1 MSAKKR
7 RPRKTSPLS
16 RYVVHHPGNV
26 SRIKSYVTNSNTRLF
41 HVHDD
46 VTRSNQTRR
55 RSASSPTNISK
66 SESIAMPQNQKREA
80 FSAPP
85 GYDELFGLDL
95 SHLNPEERAA
105 ILQVAA
111 RAKQIEQLETRKVKN
126 IKNQVDAFVQ
136 SEQTTKPEKPLT
148 TKPTASTNV
157 KKEERSKQ
165 NRPVPVERKR
175 VAPIVKVNTDGNNN
189 VCLSRIGYVPAQWQS
204 VKLMYITYTDKTTPT
219 TVKVVVP
226 TSHEDVSLEK
236 CCELCLVSDRSK
248 KQKSNTNCTSCDRK
262 ICNKCHVSSSIL
274 AKKGEI
280 LCKFC
285 DKQRELAARSNVWM
299 KNHPAR
305 KNINRSVSVDIP
317 IQRSK
322 DSSTSIDKQK
332 KNSSWRR
339 RSFSEI
345 SSLLRNGSF
354 ELPTKP
360 EQRSR
365 TPDPPLHKARISE
378 ISISEMLVRR
388 LSTDKLVQDELRKKM
403 EEEDN
408 EKSARIKLKQQKVM
422 SFPQCNKQRLNNEQH
437 DSKKQQ
443 SYKTSKIKSTTALQS
458 ARSQPITELKSI
470 DVKSQPITAPD
481 PTNSRNQPITSLQSS
496 IARSEPITSPRSTN
510 VKSQPIRA
518 PQTNAKKQPMTGLQH
533 CMNQQN
539 TSNLSLT
546 SNVQPITSQPAPRSE
561 NQPITNNLSSVTVN
575 NEVVNQ
581 STSQLLETSGKT
593 SKTSNSLNMNT
604 DHKNKVNRVH
614 KDLRSEP
621 NMLKE
626 KAEPSVLNNHVNG
639 GPYKIT
645 SGKNNMQYIEECSK
659 PTSNDTTNVP
669 TVLSTKQSTKMKL
682 QTPDE
687 VTKLSEQAC
696 GNNESLLYNNGKT
709 LEKYASYNDQTK
721 EDTEVTEGLPNKQ
734 SNATKC
740 ILPIYAE
747 GWIGNSYSKQDEES
761 VMHHGTSSVGSS
773 IADSDGPAEWSVDEL
788 DDNDTLFL
796 VTSSNNGFR
805 SGISSPYILR
815 PEAQTSF
822 SNQFY
827 NKCDYDMME
836 NDTEGDFDHLLQ
848 EMEERDAFTSGGLK
862 RVAPFSD
869 LSSVARPSS
878 LSSSEYEDNQASTTN
893 NQGLSNSNLCKNNS
907 NQGEADSNSST
918 NPTTVCSKDTPN
930 METTEN
936 VYKEDWEN
944 KDLNGENKSS
954 SSTTKFKT
962 SSQKLD
968 NVSSVINTM
977 SEQSHLFVNMKPSL
991 TRSLSD
997 NQSNKSTS
1005 SIPKITI
1012 SNSNETKEESEK
1024 PLKFSEDISSEFK
1037 VSTQKNDPPSNS
1049 VKHISMQ
1056 IEQNLQK
1063 SKGTYH
1069 NKFTSKNLNTSSRL
1083 PVSPLVT
1090 SENNFGSSNKLL
1102 NENDESKMSVPNS
1115 NKVYAVH
1122 GKKYFDSDS
1131 EDSGSDMEDEML
1143 ESATSSVPIYPE
1155 EMEEPGSSNSPPGSG
1170 SSIKKSIFFRR
1181 TTSTDNFEELLMK
1194 TTETP
1199 RPRRNKPGN
1208 STKTK
1213 SASSLLSTPDTI
1225 YKSSTW
1231 VRSVSLSPPSQH
1243 EDGDNDGKLN
1253 NIRRNSE
1260 PSFTS
1265 TVNNDVATNI
1275 VSNDL
1280 KISKA
1285 NCPLQEKQTVVSL
1298 PPHVSSSANSFCGL
1312 SINNAYSPLPRC
1324 VSCGTVS
1331 TLGRNDD
1338 THVTKI
1344 VPQNELNVP
1353 TERSTVKK
1361 VHSVSSSTQV
1371 SPDREVASI
1380 FPSIDLCQLTA
1391 LIEALKG
1398 ARDLVNPQEPVT
1410 DIKSFPS
1417 SNYSAPVSKQNHQ
1430 SQFLKGHPV
1439 TKEPRS
1445 SSVIPLLVHKDK
1457 STSTNI
1463 SGQPQIHP
1471 EDTILFPRVYS
1482 SHITDPYT
1490 THTMP
1495 GKVDAS
1501 VGTDS
1506 SIHHEKRY
1514 TNVYNDPQP
1523 PMERYQPQRCAHHS
1537 NYSQE
1542 SRDFIPRPMYM
1553 RREYNYEQ
1561 DYYCPDNN
1569 PRRRCYE
1576 YGRSQSE
1583 NNYNTMYTESGLNQW
1598 PRNYSYDHPT
1608 KYNEYIHDDFDDS
1621 IIYEEGPGDFQLS
1634 SNRYGHVRNRDQF
1647 IMKHRPIIRGVNR
1660 YTNRTEEN
1668 RYKTDGN
1675 SFEEQINDSNPL
1687 RRSSSVPTVTKPNIP
1702 PCYNAGSRRDMQME
1716 PNYGESNIVG
1726 VYENTR
1732 HNVSEQSFQR
1742 GHHHVDMM
1750 RNNPHLPSD
1759 SRHMIQAT
1767 SSAKSFPSPSQ
1778 TSPLRSMPHTHIVG
1792 SGKPHNDV
1800 KDDQKFSF
1808 SRSVS
1813 TSSRMSEELS
1823 GFDHDISQSRRH
1835 LPDPPDEDEYRWRY
1849 NSVKRHNI
1857 LTSNRTR
1864 SVGKDRTEEGPVRGT
1879 HRLKQT
1885 IEDLDQQEKELDMK
1899 LRYLELGRQSKSNS
1913 SLVNASVHGTDRQ
1926 HSRHVPMVENRN
1938 NDSTPVDDI
1947 RDNSTAVMGSTSTD
1961 NSRNYVIVD
1970 DIMQII
1976 PQDGGSTKQ
1985 TKSSHQ
1991 NNLQQHHVTARDQ
2004 SNEKVKRNYS
2014 QHEVGYAT
2022 RGRHV
2027 ENGFDDFFAFQS
2039 PVIHQQSGHYTHD
2052 RNQVGT
2058 KRVSERNYS
2067 DYESKT
2073 SERQRMRDPRDHQE
2087 NQDHNDQVYHVR
2099 YAHVDDG
2106 ESAKPWI
2113 NMRKGKNLRY
2123 DVGTT
2128 RDAYTRD
2135 MYMVGCANEEQ
2146 NSYKVSKDSLGRV
2159 DDSNRGSNVYI
2170 KTVPSRKARETYR
2183 ALTAAEQYDLIQDSR
2198 SSCNMNPEEL
2208 REQTIDRSP
2217 YGEPDDMRTVVSDTE
2232 AYYLEREMND
2242 WFEKPD
2248 NDLNERS
2255 KATNYADF
2263 SNGFDL
2269 GRE

>member
-1 MSAKKR
+1 
-7 RPRKTSPLS
+7 
-16 RYVVHHPGNV
+16 
-26 SRIKSYVTNSNTRLF
+26 
-41 HVHDD
+41 
-46 VTRSNQTRR
+46 
-55 RSASSPTNISK
+55 
-66 SESIAMPQNQKREA
+66 
-80 FSAPP
+80 
-85 GYDELFGLDL
+85 
-95 SHLNPEERAA
+95 
-105 ILQVAA
+105 
-111 RAKQIEQLETRKVKN
+111 
-126 IKNQVDAFVQ
+126 
-136 SEQTTKPEKPLT
+136 
-148 TKPTASTNV
+148 
-157 KKEERSKQ
+157 
-165 NRPVPVERKR
+165 
-175 VAPIVKVNTDGNNN
+175 
-189 VCLSRIGYVPAQWQS
+189 
-204 VKLMYITYTDKTTPT
+204 
-219 TVKVVVP
+219 
-226 TSHEDVSLEK
+226 
-236 CCELCLVSDRSK
+236 
-248 KQKSNTNCTSCDRK
+248 
-262 ICNKCHVSSSIL
+262 
-274 AKKGEI
+274 
-280 LCKFC
+280 
-285 DKQRELAARSNVWM
+285 
-299 KNHPAR
+299 
-305 KNINRSVSVDIP
+305 
-317 IQRSK
+317 
-322 DSSTSIDKQK
+322 
-332 KNSSWRR
+332 
-339 RSFSEI
+339 
-345 SSLLRNGSF
+345 
-354 ELPTKP
+354 
-360 EQRSR
+360 
-365 TPDPPLHKARISE
+365 
-378 ISISEMLVRR
+378 MLVRR

-403 EEEDN
+403 KEEDN
-408 EKSARIKLKQQKVM
+408 KKSARIKLKQQEEM
-422 SFPQCNKQRLNNEQH
+422 SFTQCNKQRLNNKQH

-443 SYKTSKIKSTTALQS
+443 SYKTSKIIPTTALQS
-458 ARSQPITELKSI
+458 DRSQPITELKSI
-470 DVKSQPITAPD
+470 DVKSQPITTPD
-481 PTNSRNQPITSLQSS
+481 PTNSRNQPITSFQSS
-496 IARSEPITSPRSTN
+496 IAKNEPITPPRSTD
-510 VKSQPIRA
+510 VKSQPINMLQCSNTKNQVTRA
-518 PQTNAKKQPMTGLQH
+518 PQADAKKQSMTGLQH
-533 CMNQQN
+533 AMNQPN

-546 SNVQPITSQPAPRSE
+546 PNNQLITSQLASRSE
-561 NQPITNNLSSVTVN
+561 NQPITKNLSLMTVN
-575 NEVVNQ
+575 NEVFNQ
-581 STSQLLETSGKT
+581 STSQLSEISGKT
-593 SKTSNSLNMNT
+593 SRTSNSLISLNMNT
-604 DHKNKVNRVH
+604 DHKPKVN
-614 KDLRSEP
+614 KDLGSEP
-621 NMLKE
+621 HMLKE
-626 KAEPSVLNNHVNG
+626 KAEPYVPNKQVND

-659 PTSNDTTNVP
+659 PISNDTNVSIE
-669 TVLSTKQSTKMKL
+669 LSTKQPTNMKL
-682 QTPDE
+682 QTSEE
-687 VTKLSEQAC
+687 VTKLSDQAC
-696 GNNESLLYNNGKT
+696 GNKKSLFYNNGKT
-709 LEKYASYNDQTK
+709 LEKYASYTDQTM
-721 EDTEVTEGLPNKQ
+721 EDTEVTEGLSNKQ
-734 SNATKC
+734 SNAATK
-740 ILPIYAE
+740 

-827 NKCDYDMME
+827 NKSDYDMIE

-878 LSSSEYEDNQASTTN
+878 LSSSEYEASRSSTTN
-893 NQGLSNSNLCKNNS
+893 NEGLSNSNPCKDNS
-907 NQGEADSNSST
+907 NRRKADFHSST
-918 NPTTVCSKDTPN
+918 NATTVCSKDTLN

-936 VYKEDWEN
+936 DNKEDWKN
-944 KDLNGENKSS
+944 KDLNDKHKSL
-954 SSTTKFKT
+954 SSTTKSKT
-962 SSQKLD
+962 SSQKID

-977 SEQSHLFVNMKPSL
+977 SEQSPMFVNMKPSL
-991 TRSLSD
+991 TRSLSE
-997 NQSNKSTS
+997 NQSNKSAS

-1012 SNSNETKEESEK
+1012 SNSNETKKESEK
-1024 PLKFSEDISSEFK
+1024 PLKFSENISSEFK
-1037 VSTQKNDPPSNS
+1037 VSTQMNETQKNDPPSNL
-1049 VKHISMQ
+1049 VKNMSMQ

-1069 NKFTSKNLNTSSRL
+1069 NKFTTKNLNTSRL

-1090 SENNFGSSNKLL
+1090 SENNFGSSNKLS
-1102 NENDESKMSVPNS
+1102 NENSESKMSVPNS

-1280 KISKA
+1280 NISKT
-1285 NCPLQEKQTVVSL
+1285 NCPLQEKQTVVSI
-1298 PPHVSSSANSFCGL
+1298 PPQVSSSANSFCGL
-1312 SINNAYSPLPRC
+1312 SINNVYGPLPRC

-1331 TLGRNDD
+1331 TLGRNDE

-1344 VPQNELNVP
+1344 VPKNELNMP

-1371 SPDREVASI
+1371 SPDREVAPI

-1398 ARDLVNPQEPVT
+1398 ARGLVNPQEPEKQTVVSIPPQVSSSANSFCGLSINNVYGPLPRCVSCGTVSTLGRNDETHVTKIVPKNELNMPTERSTVKKVHSVSSSTQVSPDREVAPIFPSIDLCQLTALIEALKGARGLVNPQEPVT
-1410 DIKSFPS
+1410 DIKS
-1417 SNYSAPVSKQNHQ
+1417 SNYSAPVPQQNHQ
-1430 SQFLKGHPV
+1430 SQFMKGHPV

-1482 SHITDPYT
+1482 SHTTDLHT
-1490 THTMP
+1490 THTMH

-1506 SIHHEKRY
+1506 IIHHEKRY
-1514 TNVYNDPQP
+1514 TNVYNNPQP
-1523 PMERYQPQRCAHHS
+1523 PMERYQAQRCAYHS
-1537 NYSQE
+1537 YYPQE
-1542 SRDFIPRPMYM
+1542 SRDFLPRPMYM

-1583 NNYNTMYTESGLNQW
+1583 KNYNAMYPESGLNQW
-1598 PRNYSYDHPT
+1598 PRNYSYDHPS

-1621 IIYEEGPGDFQLS
+1621 IIYEEGPGDFQLN

-1647 IMKHRPIIRGVNR
+1647 IMKHRPTIRGVNR

-1687 RRSSSVPTVTKPNIP
+1687 RRSLSVPTVTKPNIP
-1702 PCYNAGSRRDMQME
+1702 PCYSAGSRRDMQME
-1716 PNYGESNIVG
+1716 PNYGESNIIG

-1732 HNVSEQSFQR
+1732 HNVCEQSFQR

-1759 SRHMIQAT
+1759 SRHIIQTT
-1767 SSAKSFPSPSQ
+1767 SSAKSFPAPSQ
-1778 TSPLRSMPHTHIVG
+1778 TSPIRSTPHTHMVG
-1792 SGKPHNDV
+1792 SGKPNNDV

-1823 GFDHDISQSRRH
+1823 GYDHDISQSRRH

-1857 LTSNRTR
+1857 LRTR
-1864 SVGKDRTEEGPVRGT
+1864 SVGKAICS
-1879 HRLKQT
+1879 L
-1885 IEDLDQQEKELDMK
+1885 
-1899 LRYLELGRQSKSNS
+1899 LRS
-1913 SLVNASVHGTDRQ
+1913 
-1926 HSRHVPMVENRN
+1926 
-1938 NDSTPVDDI
+1938 
-1947 RDNSTAVMGSTSTD
+1947 
-1961 NSRNYVIVD
+1961 
-1970 DIMQII
+1970 
-1976 PQDGGSTKQ
+1976 
-1985 TKSSHQ
+1985 
-1991 NNLQQHHVTARDQ
+1991 
-2004 SNEKVKRNYS
+2004 
-2014 QHEVGYAT
+2014 
-2022 RGRHV
+2022 
-2027 ENGFDDFFAFQS
+2027 
-2039 PVIHQQSGHYTHD
+2039 
-2052 RNQVGT
+2052 
-2058 KRVSERNYS
+2058 
-2067 DYESKT
+2067 
-2073 SERQRMRDPRDHQE
+2073 
-2087 NQDHNDQVYHVR
+2087 
-2099 YAHVDDG
+2099 
-2106 ESAKPWI
+2106 
-2113 NMRKGKNLRY
+2113 
-2123 DVGTT
+2123 
-2128 RDAYTRD
+2128 
-2135 MYMVGCANEEQ
+2135 
-2146 NSYKVSKDSLGRV
+2146 
-2159 DDSNRGSNVYI
+2159 
-2170 KTVPSRKARETYR
+2170 
-2183 ALTAAEQYDLIQDSR
+2183 
-2198 SSCNMNPEEL
+2198 
-2208 REQTIDRSP
+2208 
-2217 YGEPDDMRTVVSDTE
+2217 
-2232 AYYLEREMND
+2232 
-2242 WFEKPD
+2242 
-2248 NDLNERS
+2248 
-2255 KATNYADF
+2255 
-2263 SNGFDL
+2263 
-2269 GRE
+2269 